1 MKYRPDECL
10 CSKFLYKMNGNAV
23 EVKNVSFSY
32 TGRPV
37 LEDIT
42 FSIPEKGFIALIG
55 PNGGGKTTLLKL
67 MAGLLTPDQGTISVF
82 GSPPKK
88 AFRRIGYVPQEIHT
102 NKDFPITVGDVVLMG
117 RLKPFNG
124 YGRSRKDV
132 DIVRESLEQM
142 GVAPFHKKRIG
153 ELSGGQRQKVFIAR
167 ALAGKPDILFLD
179 EPTSSVDSQ
188 SRRDLYRTLKELNNS
203 VTIVL
208 ASHDLMMLSN
218 FVKSVAC
225 VNRTLHC
232 HDNTCIESDMAD
244 TYQCPMELISAKT
257 LRPGAAD

>member
-1 MKYRPDECL
+1 M
-10 CSKFLYKMNGNAV
+10 SVHAV
-23 EVKNVSFSY
+23 EVTNVSFSY

-42 FSIPEKGFIALIG
+42 FTIPEKGFIALIG

-67 MAGLLTPDQGTISVF
+67 MTGLLTPDQGTISIF
-82 GSPPKK
+82 GSSPKK
-88 AFRRIGYVPQEIHT
+88 ACHSIGYVPQEVHI
-102 NKDFPITVGDVVLMG
+102 NKDFPITVADVVLMG

-124 YGRSRKDV
+124 YGRSKKDFTAAR
-132 DIVRESLEQM
+132 DILSRIGMQS
-142 GVAPFHKKRIG
+142 FYKTRIG

-167 ALAGKPDILFLD
+167 ALVGNPDVLFLD

-188 SRRDLYRTLKELNNS
+188 SRRDLYRILKELNDS

-225 VNRTLHC
+225 VNKTLHC
-232 HDNTCIESDMAD
+232 HDNTCIENDMAD
-244 TYQCPMELISAKT
+244 TYQCPMELISAKMPQT
-257 LRPGAAD
+257 RSAS